1 MTFCAYRR
9 NPIEPFLGTK
19 THDLLIIPIPVRFV
33 NRGGERIFTMKLL
46 AIDGNSIINRAFF
59 GVRAL
64 STQSG
69 QPTNAI
75 FGFLNILLK
84 LKKDWEPDQIV
95 FTFDRHAPTF
105 RHKQYDQYKANRKG
119 MPQELFCQM
128 QPLKDILAALGYAIV
143 ELDGYEADDLL
154 GTLSRLA
161 GEQGGSCVIAT
172 GDRDSFQ
179 LVSDTTTV
187 CLVKTKEQIA
197 YTPKKIRED
206 YGVAPK
212 QMIEIKA
219 LMGDTSDNIPGVKGI
234 GEKTAVSLIQQF
246 GSLDELYAHLEQ
258 AKLTPRVKKL
268 LAEGKENAYLSREL
282 GTICLTAPV
291 EQDLSAYA
299 QKPENREE
307 LYRLLTGLELFSMLP
322 KFGLEQGEYTAAPAE
337 MTNRIEYTL
346 AAPESLEEAKQ
357 DLAGLETVDY
367 LLTDSGL
374 LVMGKSTVYSFALTA
389 SQAFEALVLDSDKP
403 KRTFKAKPSYKL
415 ARSLGK
421 PLDTVWDGELA
432 AYLLSVSSKGYE
444 IGQLAVKYL
453 PQLEFVG
460 PEQGREMA
468 ILPHLCPAL
477 EKLVREQQMEFLLT
491 HIELPLCRVL
501 AQMEQDGFGVD
512 AKALEEYGKELSA
525 QAEELK
531 AKLFDYAGHEFNPNS
546 TKELGKVLFDPNEL
560 GLPPLKKTKT
570 GYSTSA
576 EVLERLRGNHPIIQT
591 LLDYRKLTK
600 LTSTYTTGLLKVIG
614 QDGRVHST
622 FNQTETRTGRISST
636 EPNVQNIPVRTPQG
650 SRLREFFVPREGWVL
665 VDADY
670 SQIELRLLAHIADD
684 QHMLQAFRDGE
695 DIHRRTASQV
705 LGIPASQITPQ
716 QRSSAK
722 AINFGIVYGISA
734 FSLSQDIHVSVPQ
747 AKAYIDAYLAN
758 FSGVAKYMTDIVEF
772 AKEHGYVETLYH
784 RRRELGDIRSSNH
797 NVREGAKRI
806 ALNTPIQ
813 GTAADIIKLA
823 MVRVHRRLE
832 QEGLQARLILQVH
845 DELIVECPPQ
855 EEESV
860 KKLLKEEMEHA
871 ADLKVKLEVD
881 VHSGKNWLAAKG

>member
-1 MTFCAYRR
+1 
-9 NPIEPFLGTK
+9 
-19 THDLLIIPIPVRFV
+19 
-33 NRGGERIFTMKLL
+33 
-46 AIDGNSIINRAFF
+46 
-59 GVRAL
+59 
-64 STQSG
+64 
-69 QPTNAI
+69 
-75 FGFLNILLK
+75 
-84 LKKDWEPDQIV
+84 
-95 FTFDRHAPTF
+95 
-105 RHKQYDQYKANRKG
+105 
-119 MPQELFCQM
+119 
-128 QPLKDILAALGYAIV
+128 
-143 ELDGYEADDLL
+143 
-154 GTLSRLA
+154 
-161 GEQGGSCVIAT
+161 
-172 GDRDSFQ
+172 
-179 LVSDTTTV
+179 
-187 CLVKTKEQIA
+187 
-197 YTPKKIRED
+197 
-206 YGVAPK
+206 
-212 QMIEIKA
+212 
-219 LMGDTSDNIPGVKGI
+219 
-234 GEKTAVSLIQQF
+234 
-246 GSLDELYAHLEQ
+246 
-258 AKLTPRVKKL
+258 
-268 LAEGKENAYLSREL
+268 
-282 GTICLTAPV
+282 
-291 EQDLSAYA
+291 
-299 QKPENREE
+299 
-307 LYRLLTGLELFSMLP
+307 MLP

-337 MTNRIEYTL
+337 MTNRIQYTL

-374 LVMGKSTVYSFALTA
+374 LVMGKSTVYPFALTA

-444 IGQLAVKYL
+444 IQQLAVKYL

-468 ILPHLCPAL
+468 ILPHLCPVL
-477 EKLVREQQMEFLLT
+477 EKLVKEQEMEFLLT
-491 HIELPLCRVL
+491 QIELPLCRVL

-525 QAEELK
+525 QAEELR

-546 TKELGKVLFDPNEL
+546 TKELGKVLFEEL
-560 GLPPLKKTKT
+560 GLPALKKTKT

-614 QDGRVHST
+614 PDGRVHST

-650 SRLREFFVPREGWVL
+650 SRLREFFIPREDWVL

-670 SQIELRLLAHIADD
+670 SQIELRLLAHIAND

-705 LGIPASQITPQ
+705 LGIPAGQITPQ

-758 FSGVAKYMTDIVEF
+758 FSGVAQYMTDIVEF

-784 RRRELGDIRSSNH
+784 RRRELGDIRSSNR

-832 QEGLQARLILQVH
+832 QEGLKARLILQVH
-845 DELIVECPPQ
+845 DELMVECPPQ

-881 VHSGKNWLAAKG
+881 VHSGKNWLAAKD

>member
-1 MTFCAYRR
+1 
-9 NPIEPFLGTK
+9 
-19 THDLLIIPIPVRFV
+19 
-33 NRGGERIFTMKLL
+33 MKLL

-64 STQSG
+64 STKSG

-84 LKKDWEPDQIV
+84 LKKDWAPEQIV

-105 RHKQYDQYKANRKG
+105 RHEKYHQYKANRKG

-128 QPLKDILAALGYAIV
+128 QPLKDILSALGYAIV
-143 ELDGYEADDLL
+143 EMDGYEADDLL
-154 GTLSRLA
+154 GTLSRLC
-161 GEQGGSCVIAT
+161 EKQGGSCVIAT

-179 LVSDTTTV
+179 LVSRATTV
-187 CLVKTKEQIA
+187 CLVKTKEQIP
-197 YTPKKIRED
+197 YTPEKIRED
-206 YGVAPK
+206 YGVDPE

-246 GSLDELYAHLEQ
+246 GSLENLYEHLEEAQ
-258 AKLTPRVKKL
+258 LTPRVKKL
-268 LAEGKENAYLSREL
+268 LGEGKESAYLSREL
-282 GTICLTAPV
+282 GTICRTAPV
-291 EQDLSAYA
+291 EQDPAAYE

-337 MTNRIEYTL
+337 QTNRIQYTM
-346 AAPESLEEAKQ
+346 APPESLEAAQK
-357 DLAGLETVDY
+357 DLAGLDRVDY
-367 LLTDSGL
+367 LLTDTGL
-374 LVMGKSTVYSFALTA
+374 LVWGKGCVYSFSLTA
-389 SQAFEALVLDSDKP
+389 PQAFEALVLDSSKP
-403 KRTFKAKPSYKL
+403 KRTFKAKSSYKL

-453 PQLEFVG
+453 PHLEFVG
-460 PEQGREMA
+460 PEEGRDMA
-468 ILPHLCPAL
+468 ILPYLCPAL
-477 EKLVREQQMEFLLT
+477 EQLVQEQEMGFLLT
-491 HIELPLCRVL
+491 EIELPLCRVL
-501 AQMEQDGFGVD
+501 AEMEQDGFGVD
-512 AKALEEYGKELSA
+512 AKALEEYGRELSA

-531 AKLFDYAGHEFNPNS
+531 AKLFAYAGHEFNPNS
-546 TKELGKVLFDPNEL
+546 TKELGKVLFEEL

-576 EVLERLRGNHPIIQT
+576 EVLERLRGNHPIVQA

-614 QDGRVHST
+614 ADGRVHST

-650 SRLREFFVPREGWVL
+650 SRLREFFVPRQGWVL

-684 QHMLQAFRDGE
+684 AHMLQAFRDGE
-695 DIHRRTASQV
+695 DIHRKTASQV
-705 LGIPASQITPQ
+705 LGIPLSQVTSQ

-747 AKAYIDAYLAN
+747 AKAYIDAYLEN
-758 FSGVAKYMTDIVEF
+758 FSGVGRYMTDIVEF

-784 RRRELGDIRSSNH
+784 RRRDLGDIHSSNR

-823 MVRVHRRLE
+823 MVRVHRRLAWE
-832 QEGLQARLILQVH
+832 NLQARLILQVH

-855 EEESV
+855 EEEQV
-860 KKLLKEEMEHA
+860 KALLKEEMEHA

-881 VHSGKNWLAAKG
+881 VHSGENWLEAKG

>member
-1 MTFCAYRR
+1 
-9 NPIEPFLGTK
+9 
-19 THDLLIIPIPVRFV
+19 
-33 NRGGERIFTMKLL
+33 MKLL

-105 RHKQYDQYKANRKG
+105 RYKQYPEYKANRKG
-119 MPQELFCQM
+119 MPQELFSQM
-128 QPLKDILAALGYAIV
+128 QPLKDILFALGYAIL
-143 ELDGYEADDLL
+143 EQDGYEADDLL

-179 LVSDTTTV
+179 LVSDSTTV
-187 CLVKTKEQIA
+187 CLVKTKEQIP
-197 YTPKKIRED
+197 YTPEKIRED
-206 YGVAPK
+206 YGVEPK

-219 LMGDTSDNIPGVKGI
+219 LMGDSSDNIPGVKGI

-246 GSLDELYAHLEQ
+246 GSLDELYAHLEE

-268 LAEGKENAYLSREL
+268 LTEGKESAYLSREL

-299 QKPENREE
+299 QKPEHREE

-337 MTNRIEYTL
+337 MTNRMEYTM
-346 AAPESLEEAKQ
+346 APPESLEEAKQ
-357 DLAGLETVDY
+357 DLAGLDTVDY
-367 LLTDSGL
+367 LLTDTGL
-374 LVMGKSTVYSFALTA
+374 LVMGKHTVYPFALTA
-389 SQAFEALVLDSDKP
+389 SQAFETLVLGSDKP
-403 KRTFKAKPSYKL
+403 KRTFQAKPSYKL

-421 PLDTVWDGELA
+421 KLDTVWDGELA

-444 IGQLAVKYL
+444 IEQLAVKYL
-453 PQLEFVG
+453 PRLEFIG
-460 PEQGREMA
+460 PEEGRAMA
-468 ILPHLCPAL
+468 ILPHLCPVL
-477 EKLVREQQMEFLLT
+477 EKLVKEQQMEFLLT
-491 HIELPLCRVL
+491 QIELPLCRVL
-501 AQMEQDGFGVD
+501 AQMEQEGFGVD

-525 QAEELK
+525 QAEELRT
-531 AKLFDYAGHEFNPNS
+531 KLFDYAGHEFNPNS
-546 TKELGKVLFDPNEL
+546 TKELGKVLFEEL

-576 EVLERLRGNHPIIQT
+576 EVLERLRGNHPIVQT

-614 QDGRVHST
+614 SDGRVHST

-650 SRLREFFVPREGWVL
+650 SRLREFFVPREDWIL

-684 QHMLQAFRDGE
+684 AHMLQAFRDGE

-705 LGIPASQITPQ
+705 LGIPASQVTPQ

-772 AKEHGYVETLYH
+772 AREHGYVETLYH

-832 QEGLQARLILQVH
+832 QEGLQAKLILQVH
-845 DELIVECPPQ
+845 DELMVECPPQ
-855 EEESV
+855 EEEQV

-881 VHSGKNWLAAKG
+881 VHSGKNWLEAKG